1 MPVSEHTYQRLVLE
15 DSDVKWELHCG
26 HLVRKPDM
34 TAEHYLIAR
43 VLGHMLQTQLPLREY
58 VVAVENAKVR
68 RGRARYFIP
77 DVAVIPMRFVRQ
89 LLDQGRAF
97 EVYDEPLPLIAEVWS
112 PSTGGY
118 DVTTKLP
125 EFQRRGDA
133 EIWLIHPYDHTIRAW
148 RRGPDGSYAESF
160 HTGGLIR
167 LVALPHVSID
177 LDTLFD

>member
-1 MPVSEHTYQRLVLE
+1 MPVSERTYKRLVLE
-15 DSDVKWELHCG
+15 DPDEKWELHCG
-26 HLVRKPDM
+26 RLVRKPGM
-34 TAEHYLIAR
+34 TFDHFLVAR
-43 VLGHMLQTQLPLREY
+43 RLGFFLQLQLPIDAFI
-58 VVAVENAKVR
+58 VAVDNAKVR
-68 RGRARYFIP
+68 TSPGSFFTP
-77 DVAVIPMRFVRQ
+77 DVAVIPVALTRPHR
-89 LLDQGRAF
+89 GRRVV
-97 EVYDEPLPLIAEVWS
+97 EVYSDPLPLIAEVWS

-167 LVALPHVSID
+167 LVALPHVAID